1 MLYSQCDISWKKAN
15 EYQVP
20 LHINVVGFNVVFDNM
35 EMGHC
40 GRCRHVIY
48 IIAQVA

>member
-35 EMGHC
+35 ERDTVDG
-40 GRCRHVIY
+40 VDTAY
-48 IIAQVA
+48 AVK